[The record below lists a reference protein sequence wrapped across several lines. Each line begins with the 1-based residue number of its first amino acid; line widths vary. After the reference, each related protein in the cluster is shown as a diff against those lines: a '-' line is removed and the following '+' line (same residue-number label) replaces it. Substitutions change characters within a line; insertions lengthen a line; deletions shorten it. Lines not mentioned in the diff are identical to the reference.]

1 MREAAL
7 VWQSQV
13 TTGYSRTLL
22 LFMAGSF
29 LEGLR
34 LLSVFCTELCLK
46 AESRINLTVLSV
58 SNSHIFIILQIGGL
72 KIERIV
78 RSDFPKFKEI
88 NYI

>member
-13 TTGYSRTLL
+13 TTGYSKTLL

-46 AESRINLTVLSV
+46 AESRINLSLYFLYQTAIYS
-58 SNSHIFIILQIGGL
+58 SY
-72 KIERIV
+72 
-78 RSDFPKFKEI
+78 FK
-88 NYI
+88 